1 MAQTA
6 RPPRWQVRIGQ
17 GPIGG
22 AIRKLKAA
30 VSSRILRRGT
40 VTLRQD
46 GAPSPFV
53 LGEDIDAETLDL
65 VIRVAH
71 QGEEVPGMS
80 EHQRAQLY
88 ELSFWRYVA
97 IHGYTTTPAI
107 DFPKMQGDMMISCFN
122 RTGWSLADLKSAA
135 IVEIGSGPLGMIEY
149 LPGRRKEAFDP
160 LIPHYQKL
168 FHKAQSGQVRYHS
181 DLDQLLARG
190 KGQFDLGICFNVLDH
205 TTDPR
210 GLLAAYMSLIK
221 QGGRFLFQVNTV
233 GGPRSELHGRM
244 HPSPLSPGTVR
255 AWIGEYSSDFREY
268 FKEERTEE
276 NEHFFML
283 WGHKNRGSRA
293 A

>member
-1 MAQTA
+1 MVQSTSQAG
-6 RPPRWQVRIGQ
+6 WKSRIGM
-17 GPIGG
+17 GPFGG
-22 AIRKLKAA
+22 AVRRAQSAIH
-30 VSSRILRRGT
+30 SRILRRGP
-40 VTLRQD
+40 VTIRHD

-53 LGEDIDAETLDL
+53 LGEDVDAETLDL
-65 VIRVAH
+65 MNLVAH
-71 QGEEVPGMS
+71 HGEEVPGMT

-88 ELSFWRYVA
+88 ELSFWRHVA
-97 IHGYTTTPAI
+97 IHGYATTPAI
-107 DFPKMQGDMMISCFN
+107 DFPKMQGDMMISCFK
-122 RTGWSLADLKSAA
+122 RTGWNLARFWFAS

-160 LIPHYQKL
+160 LVPHYQKL
-168 FHKAQSGQVRYHS
+168 FHKAQRGRVRYHS
-181 DLDQLLARG
+181 DLGQLLAQG

-244 HPSPLSPGTVR
+244 HPSPLSPDTVR
-255 AWIGEYSSDFREY
+255 AWIGDYSSDFREY

-283 WGHKNRGSRA
+283 WGHKNRGKGA